1 MTGAKSSP
9 TRNTPQRAA
18 VLRALGNCQDFV
30 SAQML
35 HARLVTADCAVGL
48 TTVYRALH
56 QLQATGQ
63 VDVVRD
69 GTGERLYRRRST
81 AGHQHYLLCRDCGRS
96 RPVDSRVV
104 ERWAERIGET
114 SGFTD
119 VEHTVEL
126 TGVCGRCRPT
136 AH

>member
-1 MTGAKSSP
+1 MTGTGPSP

-18 VLRALGNCQDFV
+18 VLRALGSCPDFV

-48 TTVYRALH
+48 TTVYRALR
-56 QLQATGQ
+56 QLQAAGR

-69 GTGERLYRRRST
+69 ETGERLYRRRG
-81 AGHQHYLLCRDCGRS
+81 AQGHQHYLLCRRCGRS
-96 RPVDSRVV
+96 RPVDAGVV
-104 ERWAERIGET
+104 ERWAEQVAET
-114 SGFTD
+114 SGYAE

-126 TGVCGRCRPT
+126 TGVCGRCRAT
-136 AH
+136 AR